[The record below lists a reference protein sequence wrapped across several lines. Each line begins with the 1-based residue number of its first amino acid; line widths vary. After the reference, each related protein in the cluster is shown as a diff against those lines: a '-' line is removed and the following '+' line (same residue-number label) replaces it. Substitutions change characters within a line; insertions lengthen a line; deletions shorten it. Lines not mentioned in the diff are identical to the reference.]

1 MLLSLLYNAPDLRDR
16 CILTRSSFV
25 ASGKYLF
32 TSESVSMGHPDKL
45 ADQISDG
52 VLDALFA
59 QDPYSRVACETM
71 VATGLAI
78 VAGEVTTKAVID
90 IQKTVRDVI
99 RDVGYTDD
107 HMGICADTCAVLVA
121 LGKQSADIAQGV
133 DEDSEK
139 GKEIGAGDQGLMFGF
154 ACNDTPELMPLPIAL
169 SHRIL
174 NRLAEARQQGEV
186 DWLRPDSKSQ
196 VTVEYDGDRPVRI
209 DTVVVSTQHSPDV
222 SNEEIHRYVR
232 EAIVEPQL
240 PEELAQGKIKYHINP
255 TGRFVIGGPHGDC
268 GLTGR
273 KIIVDT
279 YGGWGRHG
287 GGAFSGKDP
296 TKVDRSAAYMARHVA
311 KNIVAAG
318 LAERCEV
325 QLAYAI
331 GVSEPV
337 SVHVDTL
344 GTGRVSDD
352 RICRVVREFFPLSPG
367 GIIKYLDLRRP
378 IYRKTAAGGHF
389 GRSDPDFT
397 WENTDRAEELAEAAG
412 LKTPVAAGR

>member
-1 MLLSLLYNAPDLRDR
+1 MAR
-16 CILTRSSFV
+16 
-25 ASGKYLF
+25 GKYLF

-52 VLDALFA
+52 VLDAYLA
-59 QDPYSRVACETM
+59 LDPKSRVACETM
-71 VATGLAI
+71 VTTGLAVI
-78 VAGEVTTKAVID
+78 AGEITSKGTID
-90 IQKTVRDVI
+90 YQKVVRDVI
-99 RDVGYTDD
+99 REVGYTDD
-107 HMGICADTCAVLVA
+107 EMGIAADTCSVLVA
-121 LGKQSADIAQGV
+121 VGKQSGDIAMGV
-133 DEDSEK
+133 NEDEAK
-139 GKEIGAGDQGLMFGF
+139 GKDIGAGDQGLMFGY
-154 ACNDTPELMPLPIAL
+154 ACNETPELMPLPIAL

-174 NRLAEARQQGEV
+174 NRLTEARQKGEV

-196 VTVEYDGDRPVRI
+196 VTVEYEGNKPVRL
-209 DTVVVSTQHSPDV
+209 DTIVVSTQHAPHV
-222 SNEEIHRYVR
+222 SNEEIRKF
-232 EAIVEPQL
+232 IVEKVVKPLL
-240 PEELAQGKIKYHINP
+240 PKDLDTANITYHINP
-255 TGRFVIGGPHGDC
+255 TGRFVVGGPHGDC

-318 LAERCEV
+318 LADRCEV

-337 SVHVDTL
+337 SVHVDTE
-344 GTGRVSDD
+344 GTGKIEDERL
-352 RICRVVREFFPLSPG
+352 CELAREFFPLTPR
-367 GIIKYLDLRRP
+367 GIIDYLDLRRP

-389 GRSDPDFT
+389 GREGFS
-397 WENTDRAEELAEAAG
+397 WEQTDKAKELAKAA
-412 LKTPVAAGR
+412 KASVAVG

>member
-1 MLLSLLYNAPDLRDR
+1 V
-16 CILTRSSFV
+16 SSRKF
-25 ASGKYLF
+25 LF

-71 VATGLAI
+71 VTTGIAI
-78 VAGEVTTKAVID
+78 IAGEITTKAVAD
-90 IQKTVRDVI
+90 YAKVVRDVI
-99 RDVGYTDD
+99 RDVGYVDD
-107 HMGICADTCAVLVA
+107 EWGINADTCAVMVSLD
-121 LGKQSADIAQGV
+121 KQSPDIAMGV
-133 DEDSEK
+133 NENTTA
-139 GKEIGAGDQGLMFGF
+139 GKDIGAGDQGLMFGF
-154 ACNDTPELMPLPIAL
+154 ACHDTPEKMPMPIAL
-169 SHRIL
+169 AHRIL
-174 NRLAEARQQGEV
+174 NRLTQARFNKEA
-186 DWLRPDSKSQ
+186 DWIRPDSKSQ
-196 VTVEYDGDRPVRI
+196 VTIEYDGHTPVRI
-209 DTVVVSTQHSPDV
+209 DTVVVSTQHSPAV
-222 SNEEIHRYVR
+222 SQAAIR
-232 EAIVEPQL
+232 EFVVEQIVKPSL
-240 PEELAQGKIKYHINP
+240 PADLLKGKITYHINP
-255 TGRFVIGGPHGDC
+255 TGRFVVGGPHGDC

-331 GVSEPV
+331 GISDPV
-337 SVHVDTL
+337 SVYVDTQ
-344 GTGRVSDD
+344 GTGKVADE
-352 RICRVVREFFPLSPG
+352 RICDLIRQLFPLSPG
-367 GIIKYLDLRRP
+367 GIIQYLNLRRP

-389 GRSDPDFT
+389 GREEPEFT
-397 WENTDRAEELAEAAG
+397 WEKTNRVEELAEA
-412 LKTPVAAGR
+412 LR